1 MRRTMER
8 RRRIPGSLR
17 IFGIAILALTL
28 VLSCGKAAPAAPVE
42 VLLDEAFSALLPE
55 TAKLLI
61 EFSEGTGKK
70 PKAEKAEK
78 SAVSSPAP
86 APPVPNATLV
96 PNASPIPVGGLD
108 KAMPEVLERWNSVE
122 TRPGAAIAS
131 PLAAS
136 KLARTL
142 REAGGTQAFPLPP
155 LIVPFAGGFSLDK
168 PEGAEAGLAIHA
180 VEYDF
185 SAAYS
190 AMGRKA
196 ARFLRRVP
204 AEGGSPPVCGFVFQE
219 NFMRGGAALDAFV
232 EAFESEIGEGRLEL
246 RTLDP
251 ANLAVDPSGTAR
263 DAIASLM
270 GEDAGTG
277 KAAVIVLAIADSFIA
292 RSAAAESRKLIFL
305 ADQSPWGEESGR
317 NFFRYSILP
326 DGKALARAIAAT
338 ASDAAE
344 GRPVGTIRLVPLR
357 RVSSLPKIF

>member
-8 RRRIPGSLR
+8 RRKIPGSLR
-17 IFGIAILALTL
+17 IFGIAVLALTL

-61 EFSEGTGKK
+61 EFSEGTGKN

-78 SAVSSPAP
+78 SAVS
-86 APPVPNATLV
+86 
-96 PNASPIPVGGLD
+96 SPIPVGGLD

-136 KLARTL
+136 RLAGTL

-155 LIVPFAGGFSLDK
+155 LIVPFAEGFELDK

-185 SAAYS
+185 GEAYA

-219 NFMRGGAALDAFV
+219 NFMRGGTALDAFV

-292 RSAAAESRKLIFL
+292 RSAVADSRKLIFL
-305 ADQSPWGEESGR
+305 ADQSPWGGEESGR
-317 NFFRYSILP
+317 NFFRFSILP